1 MSQINDEDHI
11 YDKATTPQVQ
21 RHYPLTNIIKHIPTK
36 FNEVCLFIS
45 PCIVFQD
52 IIIMRYS
59 HFMGVMRCLAPFRQT
74 EFLNLCFSFKIRFD
88 LV

>member
-36 FNEVCLFIS
+36 FNDVYAYLY
-45 PCIVFQD
+45 
-52 IIIMRYS
+52 R
-59 HFMGVMRCLAPFRQT
+59 LA
-74 EFLNLCFSFKIRFD
+74 
-88 LV
+88 